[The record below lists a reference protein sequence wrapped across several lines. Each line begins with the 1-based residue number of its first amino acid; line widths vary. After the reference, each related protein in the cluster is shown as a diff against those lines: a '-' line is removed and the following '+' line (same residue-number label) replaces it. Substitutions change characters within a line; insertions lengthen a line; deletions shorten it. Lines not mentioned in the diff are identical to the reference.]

1 MHMERFLNLNI
12 VQQKLRSYKYSMIK
26 KTLIILFLVFSPI
39 TACSTLSELNER
51 VKGDGVPYIPGI

>member
-1 MHMERFLNLNI
+1 MEKFLNLNI
-12 VQQKLRSYKYSMIK
+12 VQQKLKSYKYFMIK
-26 KTLIILFLVFSPI
+26 RILIVLFVVFSPI

>member
-1 MHMERFLNLNI
+1 
-12 VQQKLRSYKYSMIK
+12 MIK

-39 TACSTLSELNER
+39 TACSTIGELNER